1 MEDLLQRLNTIWMYM
16 KLKDNAT
23 TSIQT
28 KPLQNLVEKHIEG
41 LGVKMVDRTKKTCK
55 ILVGKKLDD
64 YRLILSLAHYSLRLS
79 SVFVMESCYGFALL
93 NHSDKTL
100 LKVKDLFEK
109 GTKLA
114 EIFRSEH
121 IFNYKVEI
129 DRFSQRLAFLQK
141 SKLI

>member
-1 MEDLLQRLNTIWMYM
+1 MTMEDLLQRVTTIWMYI

-28 KPLQNLVEKHIEG
+28 KPQQNLVEKHVEG
-41 LGVKMVDRTKKTCK
+41 LGFKMIDRTKKTCK
-55 ILVGKKLDD
+55 IMVGQKVDD

-79 SVFVMESCYGFALL
+79 SVVVMESCYGFTLL
-93 NHSDKTL
+93 NHTGKTP
-100 LKVKDLFEK
+100 LKVNDLYEK

-121 IFNYKVEI
+121 IFNYKMEI
-129 DRFSQRLAFLQK
+129 DRFS
-141 SKLI
+141 

>member
-100 LKVKDLFEK
+100 LKVKDLFET

>member
-1 MEDLLQRLNTIWMYM
+1 MYI

-28 KPLQNLVEKHIEG
+28 KPLQNLVEKHVEG
-41 LGVKMVDRTKKTCK
+41 LGFKMKDKTKKTCK
-55 ILVGKKLDD
+55 IIVGQKVDD

-79 SVFVMESCYGFALL
+79 SVFVMESCYGFTLL
-93 NHSDKTL
+93 NHNGKTPI
-100 LKVKDLFEK
+100 KIKDLYET

-114 EIFRSEH
+114 DIFRSEH

-141 SKLI
+141 ANLV